1 MPGCCDPRGYG
12 RVFTADQ
19 AAKAVRNFERDGLDG
34 TAMAMVRC
42 LERHGIGGLR
52 LLEVGAGAGTAIV
65 KLLEAGAR
73 EAVAYDIS
81 PSYEDVAGALLAGR
95 GLRERVE
102 WHTGD
107 YLASGDD
114 RGADV
119 VFLNRVVCC
128 YPDLPPLI
136 DAVASRAQRL
146 LALSYP
152 RRRWSTRAG
161 VRVLNGYF
169 RMRRVSFR
177 VFVHDPGMIAGRITA
192 AGFEEISAGGSAAWE
207 WKVWKRAV

>member
-1 MPGCCDPRGYG
+1 MGSGDSTCSRSG
-12 RVFTADQ
+12 RVP
-19 AAKAVRNFERDGLDG
+19 
-34 TAMAMVRC
+34 
-42 LERHGIGGLR
+42 
-52 LLEVGAGAGTAIV
+52 GTAIV

-73 EAVAYDIS
+73 DAVAYDIS
-81 PSYEDVAGALLAGR
+81 PSYEDIAGALLAGR

-114 RGADV
+114 RRADI

-136 DAVASRAQRL
+136 DTVASRAQRW

-152 RRRWSTRAG
+152 RRRWFTRAG
-161 VRVLNGYF
+161 VRMLNGYF
-169 RMRRVSFR
+169 RLRRVPFR
-177 VFVHDPGMIAGRITA
+177 VFVHDPETIESSIAA
-192 AGFEEISAGGSAAWE
+192 AGFEEVAAGGSATWE
-207 WKVWKRAV
+207 WKVWRRAA